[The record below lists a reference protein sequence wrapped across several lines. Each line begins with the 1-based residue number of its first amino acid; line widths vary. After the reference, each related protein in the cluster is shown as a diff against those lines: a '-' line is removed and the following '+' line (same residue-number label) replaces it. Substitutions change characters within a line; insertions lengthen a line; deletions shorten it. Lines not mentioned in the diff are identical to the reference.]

1 MGKNPKKEQ
10 TKEQKKETQSRSD
23 QKAEKQQKIQAQKE
37 KEYKKQ
43 LKEEEKQKKIRQR
56 DQKREERAE
65 KKAEVAKD
73 KGNIKRLTKA
83 RKGIGNEISKTEG
96 HQRNAFREA
105 QSCLKAANLTQ
116 DPAER
121 KALNERANQM
131 GQFVQEQDKAIKRMR
146 AKSSEIDDDIRS
158 MKYSL
163 FQKRKALLNVLNHT
177 EGLLARLWK
186 RLPIY
191 VIYRAIADKVND
203 VRANMSHTDLLEQCA
218 KVRRAEE
225 IDQATKRLEYQSA
238 RAVDKCLNNEQASEL
253 DKIERL
259 ATLCGRSG
267 NTIVAQL
274 NDKEVLQ
281 FKFVNRSL
289 DFKEGDIEI
298 TKRLIQQNE
307 QGEVSLGKE
316 VPQGIYRFHNRALD
330 DLSQKQ
336 NDQLIKNIYH
346 GQIAPDKRDSLL
358 QVPDSEI
365 AIAVRK
371 EREAELQDI
380 LTRPIHKE
388 EKSNE
393 QKADKSFGIMPDD
406 REKVQAAV
414 VKEPGIEKGKELG
427 LAANDTK
434 TQVQEQTQT
443 KADDHSYHKLTDLEY
458 GRIDVTKASAE
469 EKAQI
474 KKDLVYQIT
483 NIPREDTPEN
493 KEKLTLNSE
502 QALFNKLMRK
512 DVCYSPQV
520 IENEIVKKPAVL
532 YDRAT
537 GKEIEIAVGKET
549 KPLTM
554 DYIKS
559 EQFLTNV
566 FHNIQAR
573 NAKNEER
580 IEDLLAGKPFP
591 EGSKNYESQVS
602 ESLRNT
608 ILRTGDVREVNQEAA
623 PVIVSSNREL
633 VEKIKNGDVL
643 FGNDTSKEGKTNHL
657 LLDRATGA
665 QLVQADKDG
674 QTQALTEHDFC
685 AKTFSREVQQ
695 ESARIMEERAA
706 EQTVEQNVSEPEIRV
721 DPANEQGHAG
731 QGDDCQTLQNAMK
744 TLYSKEDEQEIL
756 RQTDTIDK
764 DGYLRDENGQPVCI
778 NNEQINMNDVSK
790 DSDLYRAL
798 EPKQKNETLLVYDQ
812 EPAQD
817 VGQPINE
824 MQDDFNEAKID
835 RDSRDEQ
842 SYHDSGFD
850 CVKNEAICDHIDQDQ
865 DEHDDWSNN
874 DEH

>member
-10 TKEQKKETQSRSD
+10 TKEQKRETQSRSD
-23 QKAEKQQKIQAQKE
+23 QKAEKQQQKMQAQKE

-43 LKEEEKQKKIRQR
+43 QKEEEKQKKIKER
-56 DQKREERAE
+56 DQKTNEKKEKREEVI
-65 KKAEVAKD
+65 KKKSE
-73 KGNIKRLTKA
+73 IKRLYEEKNNIT
-83 RKGIGNEISKTEG
+83 REISKREESS
-96 HQRNAFREA
+96 RNALREA
-105 QSCLKAANLTQ
+105 QACLKSMKEAQ
-116 DPAER
+116 DSEEQRRWKEKAEFAYGFHQEQMGAAER
-121 KALNERANQM
+121 
-131 GQFVQEQDKAIKRMR
+131 MR
-146 AKSSEIDDDIRS
+146 TKSSEIDDDINS

-163 FQKRKALLNVLNHT
+163 FQKRRAFLETLNRT
-177 EGLLARLWK
+177 EGFLARLWK

-191 VIYRAIADKVND
+191 AIYRAIADKVNET
-203 VRANMSHTDLLEQCA
+203 RTKTSHTDLIEQYA
-218 KVRRAEE
+218 KVRKAQD
-225 IDQATKRLEYQSA
+225 IDLATKRLEFDASKN
-238 RAVDKCLNNEQASEL
+238 VDKYLNNEKASEL
-253 DKIERL
+253 DKIEKL
-259 ATLCGRSG
+259 AQICGRSKA
-267 NTIVAQL
+267 TIVAQL

-281 FKFVNRSL
+281 FKFVPRSL
-289 DFKEGDIEI
+289 DLKAGDIEI
-298 TKRLIQQNE
+298 TKRLIRQNE
-307 QGEVSLGKE
+307 KGEVSLGKE
-316 VPQGIYRFHNRALD
+316 ELQGIMKFENRMIEGLPQ
-330 DLSQKQ
+330 QKS
-336 NDQLIKNIYH
+336 DQLIMKIYH
-346 GQIAPDKRDSLL
+346 GQIVPDKKTSLL
-358 QVPDSEI
+358 QVPDDEI
-365 AIAVRK
+365 AVAVRK
-371 EREAELQDI
+371 EREEELQ
-380 LTRPIHKE
+380 TAMARPLYKS

-393 QKADKSFGIMPDD
+393 QKADKSWEVMQESS
-406 REKVQAAV
+406 EKVPV
-414 VKEPGIEKGKELG
+414 VAERESEIEKGKE
-427 LAANDTK
+427 
-434 TQVQEQTQT
+434 QPSVVQEM
-443 KADDHSYHKLTDLEY
+443 KAQAQAKANDHSYHKLTDLEY
-458 GRIDVTKASAE
+458 GRIDITKVSAE

-474 KKDLVYQIT
+474 KKDLIYQIT
-483 NIPREDTPEN
+483 HIPREETPEN

-566 FHNIQAR
+566 FSNIQAR

-580 IEDLLAGKPFP
+580 IEGLLAGKPFP

-623 PVIVSSNREL
+623 PIIVSSNREL

-643 FGNDTSKEGKTNHL
+643 FGNDTSKEGKANHL

-706 EQTVEQNVSEPEIRV
+706 EQTAEQSVSELETQPEQTNGQDHVEQEN
-721 DPANEQGHAG
+721 
-731 QGDDCQTLQNAMK
+731 DCQTLQDAMK
-744 TLYSKEDEQEIL
+744 SMYSKEEEQEIF
-756 RQTDTIDK
+756 RQTVTIDK
-764 DGYLRDENGQPVCI
+764 DGYLRDENDQPVYI
-778 NNEQINMNDVSK
+778 KNDPIRMNDISK

-798 EPKQKNETLLVYDQ
+798 EPKQEKETLLVYDQ

-817 VGQPINE
+817 VGQPTNE

-835 RDSRDEQ
+835 RDSQDAQ

-850 CVKNEAICDHIDQDQ
+850 CLENEAICNHIDQDQ

>member
-10 TKEQKKETQSRSD
+10 TKEQKRETQSRSD
-23 QKAEKQQKIQAQKE
+23 QKAEKQQQKMQAQKE

-43 LKEEEKQKKIRQR
+43 QKEEEKQKKIKQR
-56 DQKREERAE
+56 DQKENE
-65 KKAEVAKD
+65 KKEKREDVSK
-73 KGNIKRLTKA
+73 KKSEIKRLYEEKNNIT
-83 RKGIGNEISKTEG
+83 REISKREESS
-96 HQRNAFREA
+96 RNALREA
-105 QSCLKAANLTQ
+105 QSCLKSMKEAQ
-116 DPAER
+116 DPEEQRRWKEKAEFAYDFHQEQMGAAER
-121 KALNERANQM
+121 
-131 GQFVQEQDKAIKRMR
+131 MR
-146 AKSSEIDDDIRS
+146 TKSSEIDDDINS

-163 FQKRKALLNVLNHT
+163 FQKRRAFLETLNRT
-177 EGLLARLWK
+177 EGFLARLWK

-191 VIYRAIADKVND
+191 VIYRAIADKVNET
-203 VRANMSHTDLLEQCA
+203 RAKTSHTDLIEQYA
-218 KVRRAEE
+218 KVRKAQD
-225 IDQATKRLEYQSA
+225 IDLATKRLEFDVSKN
-238 RAVDKCLNNEQASEL
+238 VDKYLNNEKASEL
-253 DKIERL
+253 DKIEKL
-259 ATLCGRSG
+259 AQICGRSKA
-267 NTIVAQL
+267 TIVAQL

-281 FKFVNRSL
+281 FKFVPRSL
-289 DFKEGDIEI
+289 DLKEGDIEI

-307 QGEVSLGKE
+307 KGEVSLGKE
-316 VPQGIYRFHNRALD
+316 ELQGIMKFENRMIEG
-330 DLSQKQ
+330 LSQQKS
-336 NDQLIKNIYH
+336 DQLIMKIYH
-346 GQIAPDKRDSLL
+346 GQIVPDKKTSLL
-358 QVPDSEI
+358 QVPDDEI
-365 AIAVRK
+365 AVAVRK
-371 EREAELQDI
+371 EREEELQ
-380 LTRPIHKE
+380 TAMARPLYKE

-393 QKADKSFGIMPDD
+393 QKVDKSWGGMQESS
-406 REKVQAAV
+406 EKVPAV
-414 VKEPGIEKGKELG
+414 AERDSGTENGEERASVVQE
-427 LAANDTK
+427 AK
-434 TQVQEQTQT
+434 TQVQMQT

-469 EKAQI
+469 EKAQV

-483 NIPREDTPEN
+483 HIPREETPEN

-566 FHNIQAR
+566 FSNIQAR

-580 IEDLLAGKPFP
+580 IEGLLAGKPFP

-623 PVIVSSNREL
+623 PIIVSSNREL

-643 FGNDTSKEGKTNHL
+643 FGNDTSKEGKANHL

-695 ESARIMEERAA
+695 ESARMMEERAA
-706 EQTVEQNVSEPEIRV
+706 EQTAEQSVSELETQPEQTNGQDHVEQEN
-721 DPANEQGHAG
+721 
-731 QGDDCQTLQNAMK
+731 DCQTLQDAMK
-744 TLYSKEDEQEIL
+744 SMYSKEEEQEIL
-756 RQTDTIDK
+756 RQTVTIDK
-764 DGYLRDENGQPVCI
+764 DGYLRDENDQPVYI
-778 NNEQINMNDVSK
+778 KNDPIRMNDISK

-798 EPKQKNETLLVYDQ
+798 EPKQKKETLLVYDQ

-817 VGQPINE
+817 VGQPTNE

-835 RDSRDEQ
+835 RDSQDAQ

-850 CVKNEAICDHIDQDQ
+850 CLENEANCNHTDPGQ
-865 DEHDDWSNN
+865 DEHEDWSNN

>member
-1 MGKNPKKEQ
+1 MGKN
-10 TKEQKKETQSRSD
+10 QKKEKEKEAQSRSD
-23 QKAEKQQKIQAQKE
+23 HKAEKQQKLQAHKE

-43 LKEEEKQKKIRQR
+43 LKEEEKQKKIKQR
-56 DQKREERAE
+56 DQKTNEKKEKREEVI
-65 KKAEVAKD
+65 KKKSE
-73 KGNIKRLTKA
+73 IKRLYEEKNNIT
-83 RKGIGNEISKTEG
+83 REISKREESS
-96 HQRNAFREA
+96 RNALREA
-105 QSCLKAANLTQ
+105 QACLKSMKEAQ
-116 DPAER
+116 DSEEQRRWKEKAEFAYGFHQEQMGAAER
-121 KALNERANQM
+121 
-131 GQFVQEQDKAIKRMR
+131 MR
-146 AKSSEIDDDIRS
+146 TKSSEIDDDINS

-163 FQKRKALLNVLNHT
+163 FQKRRAFLETLNRT
-177 EGLLARLWK
+177 EGFLARLWK

-191 VIYRAIADKVND
+191 AIYRAIADKVNET
-203 VRANMSHTDLLEQCA
+203 RAKTSHTDLIEQYA
-218 KVRRAEE
+218 KVRKAQD
-225 IDQATKRLEYQSA
+225 IDLATKRLEFDASKN
-238 RAVDKCLNNEQASEL
+238 VDKYLNNEKASEL
-253 DKIERL
+253 DKIEKL
-259 ATLCGRSG
+259 AQICGRSKA
-267 NTIVAQL
+267 TIVAQL

-281 FKFVNRSL
+281 FKFVPRSL
-289 DFKEGDIEI
+289 DLKEGDIEI

-307 QGEVSLGKE
+307 KGEVSLGKE
-316 VPQGIYRFHNRALD
+316 ELQGIMKFENKMIEG
-330 DLSQKQ
+330 LSQQKS
-336 NDQLIKNIYH
+336 DQLIMKIYH
-346 GQIAPDKRDSLL
+346 GQIVPDKKTSLL
-358 QVPDSEI
+358 QVPDDEI
-365 AIAVRK
+365 AVAVRK
-371 EREAELQDI
+371 EREEELQ
-380 LTRPIHKE
+380 TAMARPLYKE

-393 QKADKSFGIMPDD
+393 QKVDKSFDIMPDG
-406 REKVQAAV
+406 REKVQVAV
-414 VKEPGIEKGKELG
+414 VKEPGIEKSKEPG
-427 LAANDTK
+427 LAVDDAK
-434 TQVQEQTQT
+434 AQVQEQTQT

-469 EKAQI
+469 EKAQV

-483 NIPREDTPEN
+483 HIPREETPEN

-566 FHNIQAR
+566 FSNIQAR

-580 IEDLLAGKPFP
+580 IEGLLAGKPFP

-623 PVIVSSNREL
+623 PIIVSSNREL

-643 FGNDTSKEGKTNHL
+643 FGNDTSKEGKANHL

-665 QLVQADKDG
+665 QLVQADKDE

-685 AKTFSREVQQ
+685 TKTFSREVQQ

-706 EQTVEQNVSEPEIRV
+706 EQTAEQSVSELETQPEQTNGQDHVEQEN
-721 DPANEQGHAG
+721 
-731 QGDDCQTLQNAMK
+731 DCQTLQDAMK
-744 TLYSKEDEQEIL
+744 SMYSKEEEQEIF
-756 RQTDTIDK
+756 RQTVTIDK
-764 DGYLRDENGQPVCI
+764 DGYLRDENDQPVYI
-778 NNEQINMNDVSK
+778 KNDPIRMNDISK

-798 EPKQKNETLLVYDQ
+798 EPKQKKETLLVYDQ

-817 VGQPINE
+817 VGQPTNE

-835 RDSRDEQ
+835 RDSQDEQ
-842 SYHDSGFD
+842 SYRDSGFD
-850 CVKNEAICDHIDQDQ
+850 CLKNEASCNHIDQDQ

>member
-1 MGKNPKKEQ
+1 MGKN
-10 TKEQKKETQSRSD
+10 QKKEKEKEAQSRSD
-23 QKAEKQQKIQAQKE
+23 HKAEKQQKLQAHKE

-43 LKEEEKQKKIRQR
+43 QKEEKKQKKIKER
-56 DQKREERAE
+56 DQKENE
-65 KKAEVAKD
+65 KKEKREDVIK
-73 KGNIKRLTKA
+73 KKSEIKRLYEEKNNIT
-83 RKGIGNEISKTEG
+83 REISKREESS
-96 HQRNAFREA
+96 RNALREA
-105 QSCLKAANLTQ
+105 QSCLKSMKEAQ
-116 DPAER
+116 DPEEQRRWKEKAEFAYDFHQEQMGAAER
-121 KALNERANQM
+121 
-131 GQFVQEQDKAIKRMR
+131 MR
-146 AKSSEIDDDIRS
+146 TKSSEIDDDINS

-163 FQKRKALLNVLNHT
+163 FQKRRAFLETLNRT
-177 EGLLARLWK
+177 EGFLARLWK

-191 VIYRAIADKVND
+191 AIYRAIADKVNET
-203 VRANMSHTDLLEQCA
+203 RAKTSHTDLIEQYA
-218 KVRRAEE
+218 KVRKAQD
-225 IDQATKRLEYQSA
+225 IDLATKRLEFDASKN
-238 RAVDKCLNNEQASEL
+238 VDKYLNNEKASEL
-253 DKIERL
+253 DKIEKL
-259 ATLCGRSG
+259 AQICGRSKA
-267 NTIVAQL
+267 TIVAQL

-281 FKFVNRSL
+281 FKFVPRSL
-289 DFKEGDIEI
+289 DLKAGDIEI
-298 TKRLIQQNE
+298 TKRLIRQNE
-307 QGEVSLGKE
+307 KGEVSLGKE
-316 VPQGIYRFHNRALD
+316 ELQGIMKFENRMIEGLPQ
-330 DLSQKQ
+330 QKS
-336 NDQLIKNIYH
+336 DQLIMKIYH
-346 GQIAPDKRDSLL
+346 GQIVPDKKTSLL
-358 QVPDSEI
+358 QVPDDEI
-365 AIAVRK
+365 AVAVRK
-371 EREAELQDI
+371 EREEELQ
-380 LTRPIHKE
+380 TAMARPLYKS

-393 QKADKSFGIMPDD
+393 QKADKSWEVMQESS
-406 REKVQAAV
+406 EKVPV
-414 VKEPGIEKGKELG
+414 VAERESEIEKGKE
-427 LAANDTK
+427 
-434 TQVQEQTQT
+434 QPSVVQEM
-443 KADDHSYHKLTDLEY
+443 KAQAQAKANDHSYHKLTDLEY
-458 GRIDVTKASAE
+458 GRIDITKVSAE

-474 KKDLVYQIT
+474 KKDLIYQIT
-483 NIPREDTPEN
+483 HIPREETPEN

-566 FHNIQAR
+566 FSNIQAR

-580 IEDLLAGKPFP
+580 IEGLLAGKPFP

-623 PVIVSSNREL
+623 PIIVSSNREL

-643 FGNDTSKEGKTNHL
+643 FGNDTSKEGKANHL

-706 EQTVEQNVSEPEIRV
+706 EQTAEQSVSELETQPEQKNGQDHVEQEN
-721 DPANEQGHAG
+721 
-731 QGDDCQTLQNAMK
+731 DCQTLQNAMK
-744 TLYSKEDEQEIL
+744 ALYSKEDEQEIL
-756 RQTDTIDK
+756 RQTATID
-764 DGYLRDENGQPVCI
+764 DEGYLRDDNDQPVYI
-778 NNEQINMNDVSK
+778 KNDPIRMNDISK
-790 DSDLYRAL
+790 DSGLYRAL
-798 EPKQKNETLLVYDQ
+798 ESKQEKATLLVYDQ

-817 VGQPINE
+817 VGQPTNE

-850 CVKNEAICDHIDQDQ
+850 CVGNEAICNHIDPDQ